1 MKWNI
6 WSLGL
11 TLVWVAIIV
20 SLFVALPANMNGI
33 FAVTGAL
40 LLIAH
45 LVEFFVF
52 RQRIA
57 KKQQGIATQFILTL
71 IYGVIYIQQRP

>member
-6 WSLGL
+6 WSLSL
-11 TLVWVAIIV
+11 TLVWAAIVA

-33 FAVTGAL
+33 FAVLGGL

-57 KKQQGIATQFILTL
+57 RKQQGVAGQFILTL
-71 IYGVIYIQQRP
+71 TYGLIYIQQRP